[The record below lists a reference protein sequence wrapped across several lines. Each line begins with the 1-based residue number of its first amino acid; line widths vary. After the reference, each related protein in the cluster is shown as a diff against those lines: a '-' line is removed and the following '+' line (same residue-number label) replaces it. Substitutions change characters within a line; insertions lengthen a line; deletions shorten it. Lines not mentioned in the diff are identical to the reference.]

1 MLAGDLGNFFF
12 YLWRKSYRFFF
23 NCLASGVLGSD
34 DWAQRCALFVFHFT
48 QLPAGQPVEVYWG
61 TVEAV
66 EAVEAV
72 VIITI
77 TVTVA

>member
-1 MLAGDLGNFFF
+1 MTGP
-12 YLWRKSYRFFF
+12 K
-23 NCLASGVLGSD
+23 GVH
-34 DWAQRCALFVFHFT
+34 LFVFHFT

-66 EAVEAV
+66 EAVETVEAV